1 MRWVRQLGVASC
13 LASTGR
19 VTWAG
24 DTTFSHVN
32 RSDRSPGTRQQNLIA
47 RACEA
52 RVLLLYTCSL
62 IFLRQNFGGWYIL
75 SAFALKSFF
84 TPKSSLQSTDTVDF
98 NKTAFYSNY
107 KLLLR

>member
-1 MRWVRQLGVASC
+1 MATC

-32 RSDRSPGTRQQNLIA
+32 RSDRSPGTRQQLENLIA
-47 RACEA
+47 CA
-52 RVLLLYTCSL
+52 RMRSPCTFALYL
-62 IFLRQNFGGWYIL
+62 QLNIPKEERQNFGGWYIL
-75 SAFALKSFF
+75 LAFALKSFSA
-84 TPKSSLQSTDTVDF
+84 PKSSLQSTDTVDF